1 MEAEVVRM
9 ACTLFHGGPNS
20 CGTVRSINFGLNAV
34 EAKSELLTDWL
45 TSLHILPFCQVTSGG
60 TESILMAC
68 KAYRDIAYER
78 GIKYPEM

>member
-1 MEAEVVRM
+1 MVDLTPVEQYVPQTSAQ
-9 ACTLFHGGPNS
+9 TLRKQKG
-20 CGTVRSINFGLNAV
+20 RSPDALTN
-34 EAKSELLTDWL
+34 LLLSTL
-45 TSLHILPFCQVTSGG
+45 CQVTSGG